1 MNSIRSPQTDLST
14 TENKAL
20 FMKRKPQ
27 IRKKPKK
34 VENNKRTEIKPQSI
48 TLKLLKI
55 GSYYTNADN
64 YNLPVLSK
72 ILRPRPKTNSQ
83 IFRL

>member
-1 MNSIRSPQTDLST
+1 
-14 TENKAL
+14 
-20 FMKRKPQ
+20 MKRKPQ

-34 VENNKRTEIKPQSI
+34 VDNNNRTEIKPQSI
-48 TLKLLKI
+48 TVKLLKI

-64 YNLPVLSK
+64 VPVLSK
-72 ILRPRPKTNSQ
+72 ILRPRLKTNSQ